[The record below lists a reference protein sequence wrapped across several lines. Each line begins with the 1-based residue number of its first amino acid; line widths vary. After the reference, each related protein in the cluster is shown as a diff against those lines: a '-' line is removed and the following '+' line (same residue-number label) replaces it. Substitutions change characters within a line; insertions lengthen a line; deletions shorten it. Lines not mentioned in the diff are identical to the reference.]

1 MRHRLRRLQVRDRGP
16 GPAAAGARAGEET
29 EA

>member
-1 MRHRLRRLQVRDRGP
+1 MRHRLRRSQFRDRRP
-16 GPAAAGARAGEET
+16 GPAAAAARAGEET